1 MWLLG
6 YKPNRH
12 RGQKDIHDTSV
23 QLYMFFCPPCLWP
36 SREAQMVSG
45 TYKAL
50 AQASQGLSFMSLTTS
65 CSQVVHPFI
74 DYHPEALFQYVIIM
88 FWKTCS
94 SEIVW

>member
-6 YKPNRH
+6 YKLNQH

-23 QLYMFFCPPCLWP
+23 QLHMFFCPPCLCP
-36 SREAQMVSG
+36 NREAWMVSS

-50 AQASQGLSFMSLTTS
+50 AQVSQGLSFTPLTTS
-65 CSQVVHPFI
+65 CSHVVHPFM
-74 DYHPEALFQYVIIM
+74 DYQPEALFQYVIIM
-88 FWKTCS
+88 FSKTCS